1 MNINHKNI
9 YHLQLKIYTK
19 NEFKT
24 FRYHYLQ
31 HYAKKCIVLKTA
43 NGRTACHFLFNI

>member
-9 YHLQLKIYTK
+9 YKNIHK

-24 FRYHYLQ
+24 SRYHYLQ

-43 NGRTACHFLFNI
+43 NGRTARHFLFKI